1 MYDFVLGSPISMI
14 PSDACEVFDGRYMDP
29 KAAIMA
35 CSLDYDCISIADNG
49 CDGEGPFNVCRKLK
63 IDEWQ
68 TFIPNKCIH
77 SFRKREG
84 K

>member
-1 MYDFVLGSPISMI
+1 MYNFVLGSTISMI
-14 PSDACEVFDGRYMDP
+14 PTDACEVLDGRYMDL
-29 KAAIMA
+29 KAAILA
-35 CSLDYDCISIADNG
+35 CSLDYDCISIVDNA
-49 CDGEGPFNVCRKLK
+49 CDREGPFNVCRKLK

-68 TFIPNKCIH
+68 AIPNQCIH